1 MRCME
6 SAEKTIE
13 LADEPATEALGAA
26 IAACLAPGAA
36 VTLTGDLGAGKT
48 TLARGAVRAL
58 LGQVEVPSPTFTLVQ
73 TYETPGFE
81 LWHADLYRIEHED
94 ELDELGLED
103 AFEDAACLVEWP
115 ERLGPRLPERR
126 LDVRLS
132 FVEGGGRR
140 AVLTAHGE
148 FWVGRLE
155 QI

>member
-58 LGQVEVPSPTFTLVQ
+58 LGQVEVLSPTFTLVQ
-73 TYETPGFE
+73 NYETPEFE

-132 FVEGGGRR
+132 FAEGGGRR
-140 AVLTAHGE
+140 AALTAHGE